1 MLYQKQIAES
11 GLYDLVVC
19 GGGFS
24 GFAAAYAAA
33 REGLHVLLVER
44 GGALGGVGTEG
55 MVNHIL
61 GVRAFE
67 DGVLKQCIGGVFA
80 EIERRLLSTG
90 HGVDVRGVDPDLNP
104 HGWKKGLATG
114 LVFDGER
121 MKLLLEQMLAE
132 VGAEL
137 LYYTDIVDTVTENGH
152 IAGVVV
158 HNKSG
163 LSLLRGK
170 YFVDATGDGDVAALA
185 GCPFDFGDEE
195 GGLAAASLEMHVE
208 GVDFDTLYAYMRDTG
223 DVRFKELIGALKE
236 KGEWPFP
243 YEIFIS
249 VKLTGKDAYMINTIR
264 QVGIDGTDAASLTRA
279 VTEGREENYR
289 LLEMMRAHFPGFANA
304 TVRKIAPMVGIRET
318 RRLKTAYMLAVQDII
333 DAVDFEDG
341 IALSGYG
348 WDMPNPKNPSVQ
360 PYHGVV
366 RKSKFTQ
373 IPYRALLPVGI
384 PNLIAVG
391 RCIGV
396 EREALGVVRVMGP
409 CLAMGECAGVAAG
422 LAVAADIP
430 FDAIDVTVL
439 RQKICERGGM
449 VDRKQVRTLLS

>member
-1 MLYQKQIAES
+1 MLYQKQLQN
-11 GLYDLVVC
+11 GGKYDLVVC

-33 REGLHVLLVER
+33 REGVRTLLVER
-44 GGALGGVGTEG
+44 EGALGGVGTNG
-55 MVNHIL
+55 LVNHLL
-61 GVRAFE
+61 GVRSFE
-67 DGVLKQCIGGVFA
+67 DGVMKQCIGGVFA
-80 EIERRLLSTG
+80 KIEQRLLSTG
-90 HGVDVRGVDPDLNP
+90 HGVDVREVDPDLNP
-104 HGWKKGLATG
+104 HGWKRGLATG

-132 VGAEL
+132 VGANL
-137 LYYTDIVDTVTENGH
+137 LYYTDIVDVVKDGTR
-152 IAGVVV
+152 ISGVVV

-163 LSLLRGK
+163 LSLIKGDC
-170 YFVDATGDGDVAALA
+170 FVDATGDGDVAAMA
-185 GCPFDFGDEE
+185 GCDFEKGDEE

-223 DVRFKELIGALKE
+223 DVRFKDLIGALKE
-236 KGEWPFP
+236 RGEWPFP

-264 QVGIDGTDAASLTRA
+264 QVGVDGTDAASLTRA
-279 VTEGREENYR
+279 VTEGRGENYR

-304 TVRKIAPMVGIRET
+304 TVRKIAPTVGIRET
-318 RRLKTAYMLAVQDII
+318 RRLKTVYTLAVQDII

-348 WDMPNPKNPSVQ
+348 WDMPNPKRPSDQ
-360 PYHGVV
+360 PYHGVA
-366 RKSKFTQ
+366 RKSRFTQ
-373 IPYRALLPVGI
+373 IPYRCLLPIGI
-384 PNLIAVG
+384 SNLIAVG

-409 CLAMGECAGVAAG
+409 CLAMGECAGIAAK
-422 LAVAADIP
+422 LVLEKNIS
-430 FDAIDVTVL
+430 FDAVDVAVL
-439 RQKICERGGM
+439 RERITTHGGI
-449 VDRKQVRTLLS
+449 VDRAQVKAVE